1 MKIADLG
8 NACFE
13 VSSSLTHS
21 LAQHNSI
28 QYPFQHHHFTENIQ
42 TRQYRSLEV
51 ILGAPFNSSADI
63 WSTACLAFELA
74 TGDYLFDP
82 HASDSYNR
90 DEDHLAHII
99 ELLGVIPTNLI
110 FRGKLGKRYFCSTTG
125 SLRNIE
131 KLKPWGL
138 ERVLCEKYEWD
149 AADAKAAADFLLPM
163 LDFNPLLRA
172 SAKDCL
178 EHPFLK

>member
-1 MKIADLG
+1 M
-8 NACFE
+8 
-13 VSSSLTHS
+13 
-21 LAQHNSI
+21 
-28 QYPFQHHHFTENIQ
+28 
-42 TRQYRSLEV
+42 
-51 ILGAPFNSSADI
+51 ILSAPFNSSADI

-82 HASDSYNR
+82 HGCESYNR

-131 KLKPWGL
+131 KLKPWCL
-138 ERVLCEKYEWD
+138 ERVLLEKYEWS
-149 AADAKAAADFLLPM
+149 AEEALAMANFLLPM
-163 LDFNPLLRA
+163 LDFNPLLRTT
-172 SAKDCL
+172 AKDCL
-178 EHPFLK
+178 EHPFLKQ